1 MIRIVL
7 LISMMCFVF
16 PAHSTTLYV
25 GANTGNSYTL
35 YAKAF
40 SESLSR
46 NLKEP
51 IRIVNDPGAGGLI
64 LYNKMRNPKLI
75 PQDGSVIA
83 LIPSQMIFQQ
93 ISAKALGDSQ
103 AIDPVQFNWLGSLA
117 SDVPVLVV
125 NDTSDIRNWNDLQT
139 KQVFLGATS
148 ANHDAAVVSKTL
160 IKYLSLK
167 NARSVEGFSS
177 LNDIFLAL
185 QRNEVNALGLM
196 TLDTL
201 LNQKQNEF
209 ANKLLIPIIQYT
221 EIRDPRIPEVPT
233 VYEIGL
239 DRMASFLFKP
249 YAINRIILAPPNV
262 SAARLKVLND
272 AFRDSVADTVYISD
286 MQRLKLDNSPKLG
299 AEVTSYIKDSNNI
312 SLEQAELYQ
321 P

>member
-1 MIRIVL
+1 
-7 LISMMCFVF
+7 
-16 PAHSTTLYV
+16 
-25 GANTGNSYTL
+25 
-35 YAKAF
+35 
-40 SESLSR
+40 
-46 NLKEP
+46 
-51 IRIVNDPGAGGLI
+51 
-64 LYNKMRNPKLI
+64 
-75 PQDGSVIA
+75 
-83 LIPSQMIFQQ
+83 
-93 ISAKALGDSQ
+93 
-103 AIDPVQFNWLGSLA
+103 
-117 SDVPVLVV
+117 
-125 NDTSDIRNWNDLQT
+125 
-139 KQVFLGATS
+139 
-148 ANHDAAVVSKTL
+148 
-160 IKYLSLK
+160 
-167 NARSVEGFSS
+167 
-177 LNDIFLAL
+177 LAL

-272 AFRDSVADTVYISD
+272 AFRDSVSDTVYISD

-299 AEVTSYIKDSNNI
+299 AEVTSYIKDSTNI
-312 SLEQAELYQ
+312 SLEQAKLYQ